1 MKEIKWTFSFIR
13 GKNVFLMV
21 MVWLSG
27 VMATVLLTI
36 EPRIISY
43 IVDDLLKPMF
53 ADPSIKTAEV
63 IEKIVPLLIMAFCVV
78 LTRAALK
85 YWGNVKRD
93 DVALRAI
100 VILRKELYEKVGAQS
115 RNFFVKNRSGDLINK
130 CTGDL
135 DMMRHF
141 MSWVSYNIFE
151 CILMVVIVLTVFFSI
166 SWEFTLCL
174 LALSP
179 VAFITAIR
187 MGKIVRPIFGNARAQ
202 LSKLNTAVQE
212 NISGNR
218 VVRAFCREQFEI
230 EKFDKENEK
239 YYELQLEGNRV
250 WVKFA
255 PILET
260 VANIM
265 NTCAILIGA
274 LLVIYERI
282 TLGELYIFT
291 SLSWMLNQPMQQLGF
306 FINDFQRFL
315 ASCERV
321 HELYS
326 MDTDIKSPEKNAVTK
341 EIQGDIELQNVSIS
355 YDGDK
360 VLSGINLHIPA
371 GSTVGIMGATGAGK
385 TTLLNVIT
393 RFLDVTCGKVLIDG
407 INVKQYN
414 LQHLRRNIG
423 VALQDVFLFSDTAE
437 SNIAYGVPDATMETV
452 YRAAQD
458 ADADSFIKK
467 LPEGYDT
474 IVGERGMGLSG
485 GQKQRLALARA
496 LAMNAP
502 ILILDDT
509 TSAVDLETEKYIQ
522 ERIAARERKAT
533 TLIVAQRITA
543 VKNADMII
551 ILGDGKIIEQGTH
564 KELLENKGYYYKLY
578 RIQQGL
584 AGEDEIAA
592 ALEGGAL

>member
-1 MKEIKWTFSFIR
+1 MKEIKWTFSFVK
-13 GKNVFLMV
+13 GKDAVLLALT
-21 MVWLSG
+21 WLSG
-27 VMATVLLTI
+27 IIFTGLLTI
-36 EPRIISY
+36 EPMIISH
-43 IVDDLLKPMF
+43 IVDDILYPMF
-53 ADPSIKTAEV
+53 EDSSIPTQKV
-63 IEKIVPLLIMAFCVV
+63 IAQVVPLLAIGLCVII
-78 LTRAALK
+78 TRACLK
-85 YWGNVKRD
+85 FWANVQRD
-93 DVALRAI
+93 EVAYRAI
-100 VILRKELYEKVGAQS
+100 VILRKDIYEKVGAQS
-115 RNFFVKNRSGDLINK
+115 RNFFMKNRSGDLINK

-151 CILMVVIVLTVFFSI
+151 CVVMMAVVLTVFFSI

-174 LALSP
+174 LCISP

-202 LSKLNTAVQE
+202 LSRLNTMVQE

-218 VVRAFCREQFEI
+218 VVRAFCREEFEI

-274 LLVIYERI
+274 LLVIFERI
-282 TLGELYIFT
+282 TLGDLVIFT

-306 FINDFQRFL
+306 FINDLQRFM

-321 HELYS
+321 HELYE
-326 MDTDIKSPEKNAVTK
+326 MDTEIKSPENAVTT
-341 EIQGDIELQNVSIS
+341 EIKGDIRLENVTLS
-355 YDGDK
+355 YDGDE
-360 VLSGINLHIPA
+360 VLKDINLHIPA
-371 GSTVGIMGATGAGK
+371 GATVGIMGATGSGK

-393 RFLDVTCGKVLIDG
+393 RFVDVTKGNVFIDG
-407 INVKQYN
+407 VNVKKYN

-423 VALQDVFLFSDTAE
+423 IALQDVFLFSDTAE
-437 SNIAYGVPDATMETV
+437 SNIAYGVPDASMEEV
-452 YRAAQD
+452 IRAAVD
-458 ADADSFIKK
+458 ADADSFVKK

-502 ILILDDT
+502 ILMLDDT

-522 ERIAARERKAT
+522 EHIAAREKKAT
-533 TLIVAQRITA
+533 KLIVAQRITA
-543 VKNADMII
+543 VKNADFII
-551 ILGDGKIIEQGTH
+551 VLDHGKISEQGTH
-564 KELLENKGYYYKLY
+564 QELLEKKGYYYKIY
-578 RIQQGL
+578 RIQQGI
-584 AGEDEIAA
+584 AGADEIAA
-592 ALEGGAL
+592 ALEGGAF